1 MVNLLLSL
9 RFVMLFAWLG
19 ATGGALLMF
28 WVGGGKLIKA
38 TSLFLA
44 SDMAASPTP
53 VITAVMG
60 ATDAFLF
67 GLVLMIFA
75 YTVAFG
81 FVFTPSRA
89 LKERMPSWMHVQSIR
104 ELKHTVMEVVLVYL
118 VVDFATDL
126 AELDVPLPWEV
137 LIKPI
142 AILLIAGA
150 LRLLGTDQD
159 ADAAALRVKDEQ

>member
-1 MVNLLLSL
+1 MVELLLSL
-9 RFVMLFAWLG
+9 RFLMLFAWF
-19 ATGGALLMF
+19 GALCGAGLMF

-38 TSLFLA
+38 ASLFFKA
-44 SDMAASPTP
+44 EDATP

-67 GLVLMIFA
+67 GIVLMIFA

-89 LKERMPSWMHVQSIR
+89 LRERMPSWMHIQSIR
-104 ELKHTVMEVVLVYL
+104 ELKHTLMEVVLVYL

-126 AELDVPLPWEV
+126 EQLDVHLPWEI

-142 AILLIAGA
+142 AILLIAGS
-150 LRLLGTDQD
+150 LRLLGTDRD
-159 ADAAALRVKDEQ
+159 ASADPAQEER